1 MQRSGTT
8 STDDIQSISAFKPD
22 PELIDNMYDDDRR
35 EVEEGNQPHHQYQQ
49 QQQQHQQQQEE
60 HFDGGSHNHDGDDE
74 QEEEGGE
81 DHSNTLINRSS
92 DSQISK
98 NGSLRLANDIDKESL
113 QEGFSIYSSKKLDD
127 EYEGKPPQPTTKI
140 GC

>member
-1 MQRSGTT
+1 MILCRSGTT
-8 STDDIQSISAFKPD
+8 STDDIQSISAFKLD
-22 PELIDNMYDDDRR
+22 PELIDNMYDDD
-35 EVEEGNQPHHQYQQ
+35 EEKKKVTNLITNQ

-98 NGSLRLANDIDKESL
+98 NGSLRLLMI
-113 QEGFSIYSSKKLDD
+113 
-127 EYEGKPPQPTTKI
+127 
-140 GC
+140 

>member
-1 MQRSGTT
+1 MKLEDLNKYKEEEMSIKRETLLLQRQQSIGGVSSAGTGAGFGGGLDIMQRSGTT

-35 EVEEGNQPHHQYQQ
+35 EVEGNKPHHQCQ

-74 QEEEGGE
+74 QEEEGG
-81 DHSNTLINRSS
+81 RS
-92 DSQISK
+92 
-98 NGSLRLANDIDKESL
+98 
-113 QEGFSIYSSKKLDD
+113 F
-127 EYEGKPPQPTTKI
+127 
-140 GC
+140 